1 MMSAQNG
8 NFSGHVHMGSSIS
21 GKGSEEDGMSV
32 SNWGRC
38 LDMIL
43 QAEMGSGSP
52 LEGTTYNR
60 DLNTGGPIQSNV

>member
-1 MMSAQNG
+1 MMSASTG
-8 NFSGHVHMGSSIS
+8 NFSGHVHMGASIS

-52 LEGTTYNR
+52 MEGKTEILLSKVTT
-60 DLNTGGPIQSNV
+60 

>member
-1 MMSAQNG
+1 MMSASTG
-8 NFSGHVHMGSSIS
+8 NFSGHVHMGASIS

-52 LEGTTYNR
+52 MEGNN
-60 DLNTGGPIQSNV
+60 LNQEKLMSPMTN

>member
-1 MMSAQNG
+1 
-8 NFSGHVHMGSSIS
+8 MGSSIS

-52 LEGTTYNR
+52 LEGTILDNIKISFKR
-60 DLNTGGPIQSNV
+60 Q